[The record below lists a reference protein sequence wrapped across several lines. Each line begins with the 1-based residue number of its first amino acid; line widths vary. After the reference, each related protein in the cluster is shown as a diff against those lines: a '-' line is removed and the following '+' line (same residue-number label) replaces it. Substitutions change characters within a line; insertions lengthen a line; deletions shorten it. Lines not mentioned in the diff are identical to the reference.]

1 MKVNLGYVAIALNL
15 ADGSPNKTV
24 TYSNLKKIPEND
36 WTKKLYNIAKYNI
49 DCQKRILEYN
59 IANDIKVF
67 RMTSKLIPLATH
79 ESTYHWDYIND
90 FKNELEQ
97 LGIYIRTHKILISAH
112 PDHFTL
118 LNSPKE
124 EVLKNSIK
132 DLQYHD
138 NLFTAMNLPEAK
150 LVIHVGGVYDD
161 KKSAINRFI
170 ENFEL
175 LPTKLKKRIVL
186 ENDDKSYTAR
196 DVLKI
201 CQKLFIPMVFDVHH
215 HFCHNNGENITMLW
229 REISETWG
237 NDNPKIHISSPK
249 DSKNIRAHADF
260 INSATLLEFL
270 KVAKNN
276 NKELNV
282 MIEAKQKDRALL
294 FLAEALKINKEVEF
308 CDKASFII

>member
-1 MKVNLGYVAIALNL
+1 
-15 ADGSPNKTV
+15 
-24 TYSNLKKIPEND
+24 
-36 WTKKLYNIAKYNI
+36 
-49 DCQKRILEYN
+49 
-59 IANDIKVF
+59 
-67 RMTSKLIPLATH
+67 
-79 ESTYHWDYIND
+79 
-90 FKNELEQ
+90 
-97 LGIYIRTHKILISAH
+97 
-112 PDHFTL
+112 
-118 LNSPKE
+118 
-124 EVLKNSIK
+124 
-132 DLQYHD
+132 
-138 NLFTAMNLPEAK
+138 
-150 LVIHVGGVYDD
+150 
-161 KKSAINRFI
+161 
-170 ENFEL
+170 
-175 LPTKLKKRIVL
+175 
-186 ENDDKSYTAR
+186 
-196 DVLKI
+196 
-201 CQKLFIPMVFDVHH
+201 MVFDVHH